1 MYVDKYLKL
10 KSMKSVKVIIGVCLV
25 FLAIN
30 SCRKLE
36 YLATLD
42 EVILSQ
48 QETQTDEVLS
58 DVDIIADEAV
68 TLNSSQLKSGT
79 IDNSLYLSSCTLVTL
94 NTQSSPQT
102 LTLDFGTGCTGKDG
116 KVRSGK
122 IIVTSVSFNTFPS
135 VRMKTFDNFAVDGKS
150 ISGSIAKTILKDNV
164 NNIRTATIQEDIT
177 IILPN
182 NEGTAHRVAD
192 FTRQYQL
199 NAMGVQ
205 DDNKIVSWGT
215 FAFTRV
221 SGVKVT
227 KTVPVANPLVFSG
240 ACHHIVSGIVSFVT
254 STNHSWTIDFGD
266 GTCDDKATL
275 TIGTKSKIITIR

>member
-1 MYVDKYLKL
+1 
-10 KSMKSVKVIIGVCLV
+10 MKSVKVIIGICLV

-135 VRMKTFDNFAVDGKS
+135 VRMKTFDNYAVDGKS

-177 IILPN
+177 ITLPN

-199 NAMGVQ
+199 NALGVQ

-275 TIGTKSKIITIR
+275 TIGTKSKVITIR